1 MKNILYA
8 AGSIGHIKSFHIPYI
23 EALRKEGNRVTVM
36 ARGEGA
42 DIDMPFVKRL
52 FSPKNL
58 LCAIRARRI
67 IKREK
72 FDTVILN
79 TTLAAFCIRLF
90 LPMRHRPLVINIV
103 HGYMFSPRPRGLR
116 ERLFLLS
123 EILLRGRC
131 DHVMVMN
138 AEDLESA
145 EKYKL
150 YTSSATLI
158 RGFGASVPPEHM
170 SRAELRQKYLGNKE
184 GFVITFVGELC
195 ALKDQSLLIRALAIV
210 KRNIPE
216 AVLWLV
222 GDGESG
228 AELVRLADANGVLDS
243 VIFMGR
249 REGACDFI
257 RAADLYVSASRK
269 EGLPFNIIEALGCS
283 RTVIASDIKGHRDII
298 EDGVS
303 GFLFKVGDAEALASL
318 ILSVYRGAIAP
329 SPQAIAD
336 RYKLFSF
343 DTVFP
348 DTSAKLVSLI
358 TKPAPTS

>member
-1 MKNILYA
+1 MMKNILYA

-36 ARGEGA
+36 ARGVGA

-90 LPMRHRPLVINIV
+90 LPRRHRPLVINIV
-103 HGYMFSPRPRGLR
+103 HGYMFSPHPRGLR

-158 RGFGASVPPEHM
+158 RGFGASVTPERI
-170 SRAELRQKYLGNKE
+170 SRTEMRQKYHGDRKK
-184 GFVITFVGELC
+184 FIITFVGELC
-195 ALKDQSLLIRALAIV
+195 ALKDQRLLIRALATV
-210 KRNIPE
+210 KRDIPE

-222 GDGESG
+222 GDGAAGEELILCA
-228 AELVRLADANGVLDS
+228 AEEGVSDS
-243 VIFMGR
+243 VLFMGR

-257 RAADLYVSASRK
+257 RASDLYVSASRK
-269 EGLPFNIIEALGCS
+269 EGLPFNIREALGCS

-318 ILSVYRGAIAP
+318 ILSVYRGALTP

-348 DTSAKLVSLI
+348 DTLSKLAALI
-358 TKPAPTS
+358 TE